1 MNIEGWVVEFK
12 DNQSLAQARDLLG
25 KALAQQGKLVDLVDG
40 PEPLNEAGTVWAL
53 APTRAAAL
61 LSEAEAWDLA
71 YKMQD
76 SVAIL
81 FVEPIV
87 PVPGMADDVNAPP
100 EPKPFGSFGNTTDL
114 DESGANEW
122 AIEKMNV
129 RAGWATLARH
139 RPDEL
144 PGKGVIVAH
153 PDTGFTD
160 HPELITGL
168 VLDLALARNFKDR
181 RQVLPIDPLTGRSP
195 GHGTATASVMTSSES
210 TQLHPGVVGVAPGVS
225 LVPLRVHDSVI
236 HFSWGNLA
244 KALYHAADSGCHVM
258 SMSLGGAWAGNTL
271 RRAIE
276 YAAARGVILISAA
289 GNHTGFVVYP
299 ARYRQALAIA
309 ASNARDGLWSGSAL
323 GTRVVVT
330 APGESVWRGKVD
342 MARDGQP
349 EFTVER
355 SSGTSYATALTAGAC
370 ALWLHR
376 HDRNKLLQRY
386 GTGGLA
392 AAFRSALQGSVRKV
406 PGWPRKKAG
415 PGIVNVD
422 GLIQAKLPDAV
433 APASLSTTEAHP
445 SIEAIAML
453 NNSTEA
459 QARKWARDTLGLPDD
474 QLNAKLD
481 VVGAEL
487 SLNLMRNR
495 LNRSPAPP
503 PLPMSA
509 QPRDGLSKRL
519 RAAAPGL

>member
-1 MNIEGWVVEFK
+1 MTIEGWVVEFK
-12 DNQSLAQARDLLG
+12 DRQSPATARDALG
-25 KALAQQGKLVDLVDG
+25 KVLAQQRKLVDLAEG
-40 PEPLNEAGTVWAL
+40 PEPLNDTGTVWAL

-61 LSEAEAWDLA
+61 LSEGKAWDLA

-87 PVPGMADDVNAPP
+87 PVPGMADDLDEPPAP
-100 EPKPFGSFGNTTDL
+100 KSFGSFVKTTDL
-114 DESGANEW
+114 EESDENAW
-122 AIEKMNV
+122 ALDKMNV
-129 RAGWATLARH
+129 RAAWATLAQH
-139 RPDEL
+139 RPGEL
-144 PGKGVIVAH
+144 PGKGVVVAH

-160 HPELITGL
+160 HPELVTNLLID
-168 VLDLALARNFKDR
+168 LDLARNFKDR
-181 RQVLPIDPLTGRSP
+181 GQVLPVDPLTGMSA
-195 GHGTATASVMTSSES
+195 GHGTATASVMASSDS
-210 TQLHPGVVGVAPGVS
+210 TQVHPGVIGVAPGVS

-244 KALYHAADSGCHVM
+244 KALYHAADNGCHVM

-276 YAAARGVILISAA
+276 YAATRGVILISAA

-299 ARYRQALAIA
+299 ARYPHVVAIA

-323 GTRVVVT
+323 GKLVAVT

-349 EFTVER
+349 KFTVDR

-370 ALWLHR
+370 ALWLQR
-376 HDRNKLLQRY
+376 HDRSQLLQRY
-386 GTGGLA
+386 GAGGLA

-406 PGWPRKKAG
+406 PGWPKKKAG
-415 PGIVNVD
+415 PGIVDVD
-422 GLIQAKLPDAV
+422 GLIQAALPTGV
-433 APASLSTTEAHP
+433 APVSLSASATHP

-453 NNSTEA
+453 NDSSEA
-459 QARKWARDTLGLPDD
+459 QARKWARDTLQLPDD
-474 QLNAKLD
+474 ELDAKLD
-481 VVGAEL
+481 MVGAEL

-519 RAAAPGL
+519 RDSAPGL